1 MIKSLCLSVLV
12 ACVFGFAAW
21 AAEPAAFELKA
32 NDRVVFV
39 GDGVV
44 ERDIAYG
51 YLETML
57 TARYHGKNITFRNA
71 GWSGDTVW
79 GESRAVFG
87 QQKDGY
93 NSLIKIINETK
104 PTVVFLFYGMN
115 ESFAG
120 PTGLAH
126 FEEGYNALL
135 DNVLNPAKDAEH
147 AAAPPAQ
154 STNRKDPKDTAKAPP
169 VQQREVPRVVLVSP
183 IMFQTQEA
191 PALARAGKQNENLK
205 LYVDAIQKIART
217 RGANF
222 ADMYSFFDGQ
232 HNQFKRA
239 PKVQT
244 SDGMHLTP
252 TGYVMY
258 AQGMEDRLG
267 LKAANWKFEP
277 RSSVYDEVPPKT
289 PAPENAAFEKL
300 RGLIIE
306 KNIQFFNKWRPQ
318 NETYLFLFRKQEQG
332 RNAKE
337 IPEFDPFIAAKEAD
351 IAKAA
356 EDVAKSI
363 GL

>member
-1 MIKSLCLSVLV
+1 MIKSLCLLLLCVLTV
-12 ACVFGFAAW
+12 AVP
-21 AAEPAAFELKA
+21 AAELTPFDLKA

-44 ERDIAYG
+44 ERDIAYN

-57 TARYHGKNITFRNA
+57 TARYHGKGITFRNA

-87 QQKDGY
+87 TQKDGY
-93 NSLIKIINETK
+93 NSLIKVINETK
-104 PTVVFLFYGMN
+104 PTVVFLCYGMN

-120 PTGLAH
+120 PAGLAR

-147 AAAPPAQ
+147 VAAPPAQ
-154 STNRKDPKDTAKAPP
+154 STNRRDPKDIAKAPP
-169 VQQREVPRVVLVSP
+169 VLQREVPRVVLVSP
-183 IMFQTQEA
+183 ITFQTEEA
-191 PALARAGKQNENLK
+191 PALARGGKQNENLK
-205 LYVDAIQKIART
+205 LYVDAIKKIAAA
-217 RGANF
+217 RGAYF
-222 ADMYSFFDGQ
+222 ADMFSFFDGQ
-232 HNQFKRA
+232 HNQFKRG

-244 SDGMHLTP
+244 SDGMHLTA
-252 TGYVMY
+252 TGYQMY

-267 LKAANWKFEP
+267 LKALNWKFEQRP
-277 RSSVYDEVPPKT
+277 GVYDSIPPTT

-300 RGLIIE
+300 RDLIAE

-318 NETYLFLFRKQEQG
+318 NETYLFLFRKHEQG
-332 RNAKE
+332 KNAKE
-337 IPEFDPFIAAKEAD
+337 IPEFDPFIAAKEAE

-356 EDVAKSI
+356 DDVAKGM